1 MSQGHYI
8 HGSDAAEQSR
18 LADLNAIINERC
30 LAEIK
35 VGTGESVID
44 FGSGLGQM
52 SVELAQRAG
61 SRGRVLGIER
71 DERQIAEAR
80 RLVDDRGEGAPIEF
94 RRGDVLAPPLRPE
107 EWGSF
112 DLAHARFVLEH
123 VPEPGRVVE
132 QMVRAVRPGGRVV
145 LADDDHDVL
154 RLWPEVPALDA
165 VWRAYVRSYEV
176 LGNDPYVGRKLP
188 ALLHAAGARPVRST
202 SIFFGACAGNPDF
215 PLLVSNLV
223 RVVDGAAG
231 AMAEHGLLDESSV
244 RDGLRAVEEWSERP
258 DAALWLIICLAEG
271 IVP

>member
-1 MSQGHYI
+1 MYTGRYI

-18 LADLNAIINERC
+18 LADLNGIINERC
-30 LAEIK
+30 LAEIR
-35 VGTGESVID
+35 VGAGESIID

-52 SVELAQRAG
+52 SVAMAGRAG
-61 SRGRVLGIER
+61 PSGRVVGIER
-71 DERQIAEAR
+71 DERQLAGAL
-80 RLVDDRGEGAPIEF
+80 RLIHDRGDGAPIEF
-94 RRGDVLAPPLRPE
+94 RQGDVFAPPLRRE
-107 EWGSF
+107 EVGTF
-112 DLAHARFVLEH
+112 DLAHTRFVLEH

-154 RLWPEVPALDA
+154 RLWPVVPEFDA

-176 LGNDPYVGRKLP
+176 MGNDPYVGRKLP

-202 SIFFGACAGNPDF
+202 SIFFGACAGNTEF
-215 PLLVSNLV
+215 PPLISNLV

-231 AMAEHGLLDESSV
+231 AMAEHGLLDGSSV
-244 RDGLRAVEEWSERP
+244 RAGVRALEEWSGRP
-258 DAALWLIICLAEG
+258 DASLWLIICLAEG